1 MKHAFAF
8 LLAACLCFCGCE
20 SLLNSNDRQVDE
32 LNCSVFWEIL
42 TKPDFGSIT
51 IGKEGGEIEVLAY
64 VHELNPTDSVSR
76 AHKLKNEYFY
86 FGKDN
91 EGRTIERVYPFV
103 SLKSREQ
110 VDDYTVRYTFSF
122 SANDTNKDRTVECR
136 IYDLTYYKDYGDNR
150 GLTMAGIGYLRI
162 TQTAE

>member
-1 MKHAFAF
+1 MKYSITI

-20 SLLNSNDRQVDE
+20 SLFHADDQRVEE
-32 LNCSVFWEIL
+32 LECAIFWEIL

-64 VHELNPTDSVSR
+64 VHELNPTDSVGR
-76 AHKLKNEYFY
+76 THKLQNEYFY
-86 FGKDN
+86 FGKDS
-91 EGRTIERVYPFV
+91 EGMKIEEFFPFV

-110 VDDYTVRYTFSF
+110 VDDYTVHYTFSF
-122 SANDTNKDRTVECR
+122 LANDTNQDRNVDCR
-136 IYDLTYYKDYGDNR
+136 IYDLTYYKDYNDNK
-150 GLTMAGIGYLRI
+150 GMTMAGIGYLRM